1 MKRLFIFTLIL
12 FAIAGG
18 TFWQI
23 GEERSK
29 ALVQKALLFNA
40 SPVKALMPMA
50 QKGDR
55 KAQYDLGY
63 VYETGDGTS
72 KNIPKAVKWYRKSAI
87 QGYPAARYR
96 LGVLFG
102 SGDSIR
108 QDFYV
113 SAKWLRMAAT
123 FDDHTMA
130 QFRLAELYYTG
141 RGVEHDYTQAI
152 HFYTLAA
159 NKGHA
164 ASQYLLGTMFVE
176 GWGVKQDYIQAYVW
190 LKRALPNRAEAMAVH
205 KKYDPALK
213 LKKLKARMNKFQID
227 QAEKIFKA
235 IKTRR

>member
-1 MKRLFIFTLIL
+1 MKRLFIFTLLL

-29 ALVQKALLFNA
+29 ALVQKAMVFKA
-40 SPVKALMPMA
+40 SPVKTLTPRA
-50 QKGDR
+50 QRGDR
-55 KAQYDLGY
+55 QAQYELGY

-72 KNIPKAVKWYRKSAI
+72 KNIKKAIYWYQKSAI

-102 SGDSIR
+102 SGEGVR

-123 FDDHTMA
+123 FDDHTLA

-164 ASQYLLGTMFVE
+164 ASQYLLGTMFDA
-176 GWGVKQDYIQAYVW
+176 GWGVKQDFVQAYIW
-190 LKRALPNRAEAMAVH
+190 LKRAMPNRAEALAVH
-205 KKYDPALK
+205 TKYDPALK
-213 LKKLKARMNKFQID
+213 FKRLTAKMNKFQIS
-227 QAEKIFKA
+227 QAEKLFKA